1 MTTRRRIICSIL
13 SLLLSSCS
21 LVAPSSPERL
31 VKVKILADSSIRKND
46 RRWHDEIDQK
56 FTAAADFFE
65 REFGIRLLAHKIQP
79 WPLERQ
85 VASTAEL
92 LRDLKLH
99 VPLSDQ
105 EGRYDIVIG
114 FTALPGRIN
123 PGHGRVDE
131 IGNCRDG
138 LGNYIAISA
147 TETLRSS
154 EQEALLGNSDVLTLI
169 HELGHL
175 FGAEHVDD
183 RSSIMAVHFNPFT
196 DFDPKNREIILNNK
210 FCPFRKG

>member
-21 LVAPSSPERL
+21 LVRPPLPERT
-31 VKVKILADSSIRKND
+31 VKVKILADSSVTKND
-46 RRWHDEIDQK
+46 RRWLDEIDQK
-56 FTAAADFFE
+56 FAAAADFFE
-65 REFGIRLLAHKIQP
+65 REFGIRLIADKIQS
-79 WPLERQ
+79 WPLERK
-85 VASTAEL
+85 VTSTVEL
-92 LRDLKLH
+92 LRDLKQH
-99 VPLSDQ
+99 APLSDK
-105 EGRYDIVIG
+105 EDSYDIVIG
-114 FTALPGRIN
+114 FTALPGRIRS
-123 PGHGRVDE
+123 GHGRVDE

-138 LGNYIAISA
+138 LGNYVAISA

-154 EQEALLGNSDVLTLI
+154 DRESLLGNSDVLTLI

-183 RSSIMAVHFNPFT
+183 RSSLMAVHFKPFT

-210 FCPFRKG
+210 FCRFRKS

>member
-21 LVAPSSPERL
+21 LVRPPLPERT
-31 VKVKILADSSIRKND
+31 VKVKILADSSVTKND
-46 RRWHDEIDQK
+46 RRWLDEIDQK
-56 FTAAADFFE
+56 FAAAADFFE
-65 REFGIRLLAHKIQP
+65 REFGIRLIADKIQS
-79 WPLERQ
+79 WPLERK
-85 VASTAEL
+85 VTSTVEL
-92 LRDLKLH
+92 LRDLKQH
-99 VPLSDQ
+99 APLSDK
-105 EGRYDIVIG
+105 EDSYDIVIG
-114 FTALPGRIN
+114 FTALPGRIRS
-123 PGHGRVDE
+123 GHGRVDE

-138 LGNYIAISA
+138 LGNYVAISA

-154 EQEALLGNSDVLTLI
+154 DRESLLGNSDVLTLI

-183 RSSIMAVHFNPFT
+183 RSSLMAVHFKPFT

-210 FCPFRKG
+210 FCRFRRS

>member
-1 MTTRRRIICSIL
+1 
-13 SLLLSSCS
+13 
-21 LVAPSSPERL
+21 L
-31 VKVKILADSSIRKND
+31 VKVKILADSSVRKNAP
-46 RRWHDEIDQK
+46 RWHDEIEQK

-65 REFGIRLLAHKIQP
+65 REFGIRLVAHKIQP
-79 WPLERQ
+79 WPLVRK

-92 LRDLKLH
+92 LRDLKQH
-99 VPLSDQ
+99 VPLSDK
-105 EGRYDIVIG
+105 EGSYDIVIG
-114 FTALPGRIN
+114 FTALAGRIS

-154 EQEALLGNSDVLTLI
+154 ERESLFGNSDVLTLI

-183 RSSIMAVHFNPFT
+183 RRSIMAVHFNPFT

-210 FCPFRKG
+210 FCPFRKS

>member
-1 MTTRRRIICSIL
+1 M
-13 SLLLSSCS
+13 
-21 LVAPSSPERL
+21 
-31 VKVKILADSSIRKND
+31 KILADSSINKKD
-46 RRWHDEIDQK
+46 RRWHDEIDRK
-56 FTAAADFFE
+56 FAAAADFFE
-65 REFGIRLLAHKIQP
+65 MEFGIRLVAHTIQP
-79 WPLERQ
+79 WPLERK
-85 VASTAEL
+85 VASTGEL
-92 LRDLKLH
+92 LRDLKQH
-99 VPLSDQ
+99 VPLSDK
-105 EGRYDIVIG
+105 EGIYDIVIG
-114 FTALPGRIN
+114 FTALPGRIS
-123 PGHGRVDE
+123 PGHARVDE

-154 EQEALLGNSDVLTLI
+154 ERESILGNTDVLTLI

-196 DFDPKNREIILNNK
+196 DFDPKNREIILKNK